1 MVVRKGKNITR
12 RFLDRD
18 RGVVPLKAYSRDPS
32 IRLRQLQK
40 EYKNFL
46 AINPS
51 HTKESLT
58 RDVDYIYNLFAM
70 RGKKYIGWAP
80 KKEST
85 TMFIF
90 KEDEDIETIL
100 GKLVSQTPREGIKN
114 LVHFIDIADNYSYLE
129 PLNDPRFLYHGFKSF
144 NDRHILYSS
153 IKSIQEEILESAE
166 RNGFY
171 KSVARGTD
179 ILMLVDTY
187 EGFASFIN
195 SKDGRKLYEE
205 IISLS
210 ELTSVYPVFCIYKE
224 GLTGQEEIFREEEL
238 MRTIYV
244 LSRENFMPLID
255 SEIRLEPR
263 FSAMQE
269 MIGVAM
275 REGEDSF
282 YGLHHTK
289 YRQSTFGR
297 HLKANNAE
305 KESFLN
311 SFLESIN
318 EDENEVLY

>member
-1 MVVRKGKNITR
+1 MTVRKGRNITR

-18 RGVVPLKAYSRDPS
+18 RGVIPLKAYSRDPS
-32 IRLRQLQK
+32 IRLKQLQR
-40 EYKNFL
+40 EYGNFL

-90 KEDEDIETIL
+90 KEDEDIETML
-100 GKLVSQTPREGIKN
+100 GKLVSQTPREGVKN
-114 LVHFIDIADNYSYLE
+114 LVHFIDLADNYSYLK
-129 PLNDPRFLYHGFKSF
+129 PLNDPRFLYHDFRSF
-144 NDRHILYSS
+144 NDRHILYSTV
-153 IKSIQEEILESAE
+153 KTLQGEILESAE
-166 RNGFY
+166 RNGFH
-171 KSVARGTD
+171 KAVARGAD

-187 EGFASFIN
+187 EGFTSFIN
-195 SKDGRKLYEE
+195 SKDGRKLYED
-205 IISLS
+205 IIAMSG
-210 ELTSVYPVFCIYKE
+210 LTSIYPVFCIYKE
-224 GLTGQEEIFREEEL
+224 GLTGKEDLFTEEEN

-269 MIGVAM
+269 MIGVAL

-297 HLKANNAE
+297 HLKANIAE
-305 KESFLN
+305 KENFLN
-311 SFLESIN
+311 SFLESID